1 MGPARARR
9 TDVGESVESGTAG
22 PAAVLRDPGI
32 GGRGTICAMTDQAE
46 RYDRIAAGYARWWAP
61 VIAPRAV
68 DALDL
73 LEPVVAAG
81 AREIL
86 DVGTGTGTLAIRAIR
101 RWPTVRVVGI
111 DASREMAVAAEREA
125 DRALR
130 RDGAARFE
138 TRVAFADELPFE
150 DGSFDAAMSSFVF
163 QLVPNRARAL
173 REARRVLRPGGTLAY
188 VSWLDDDR
196 VFAPDIDLDDAL
208 DEVGIG
214 PREPDGRPGD
224 LLSVEAAV
232 QQLRR
237 AGLPRRDRRERAL
250 LEHPFDIDG
259 YVAFITQF
267 DEADTYESL
276 EPDER
281 RQFERSLRSRLGRR
295 SADELVLRLPV
306 VAARGV
312 RT

>member
-1 MGPARARR
+1 VSPADPRR
-9 TDVGESVESGTAG
+9 TAG
-22 PAAVLRDPGI
+22 GPWHDCFV
-32 GGRGTICAMTDQAE
+32 TDQAE

-81 AREIL
+81 ARRIV
-86 DVGTGTGTLAIRAIR
+86 DIGTGTGTLAVEAIR
-101 RWPTVRVVGI
+101 RWPSVEIVGI
-111 DASREMAVAAEREA
+111 DASREMAEAAGREA
-125 DRALR
+125 DRLLAGPDR
-130 RDGAARFE
+130 RRFE

-150 DGSFDAAMSSFVF
+150 DGSLDAAMSSFVF

-173 REARRVLRPGGTLAY
+173 REARRVLRPGGALAY
-188 VSWLDDDR
+188 VSWLSDDR
-196 VFAPDIDLDDAL
+196 LFAPDADLDDAL

-224 LLSVEAAV
+224 VPSVERAILE
-232 QQLRR
+232 LRR
-237 AGLPRRDRRERAL
+237 AGYRDVTATRGL
-250 LEHPFDIDG
+250 LEHPFDING

-276 EPDER
+276 DRVER
-281 RQFERSLRSRLGRR
+281 RRFEQSLRRRLARR
-295 SADELVLRLPV
+295 TPDELVLRLPV
-306 VAARGV
+306 VAARGI

>member
-1 MGPARARR
+1 
-9 TDVGESVESGTAG
+9 
-22 PAAVLRDPGI
+22 
-32 GGRGTICAMTDQAE
+32 MTDQAE

-68 DALDL
+68 DALEL

-86 DVGTGTGTLAIRAIR
+86 DIGTGTGTLAIAAIR
-101 RWPTVRVVGI
+101 RWPSVRVTGI
-111 DASREMAVAAEREA
+111 DASREMAEAAEREA
-125 DRALR
+125 DDGL
-130 RDGAARFE
+130 GAADRRRFE

-173 REARRVLRPGGTLAY
+173 REARRVLRPGGVLGY
-188 VSWLDDDR
+188 VSWLTDER
-196 VFAPDIDLDDAL
+196 VFKPDLDLDDAL

-224 LLSVEAAV
+224 LESVEAAV
-232 QQLRR
+232 AQLRR
-237 AGLPRRDRRERAL
+237 AGYRDVTGERSM

-276 EPDER
+276 EPEE
-281 RQFERSLRSRLGRR
+281 QEMFERSLRRRLARR
-295 SADELVLRLPV
+295 RADDLVLRLPV